1 MTDVQSKKIVIGRQ
15 KPPEHEP
22 EPEQPAIADRA
33 DHLLN
38 QDSDS
43 DAHSKVGPS
52 AAKRWMNCPGS
63 VMFTKDMPDTA
74 SEYAAE
80 GTAAHTLSE
89 WAREQEVDCEFF
101 LGQVIEA
108 DGFEFEV
115 DEEMAEATQQFVDY
129 CNGLAPPSNAYF
141 EIRVKYDAWVPG
153 GFGTADDVRVSADGK
168 TLYVTDLKY
177 GKGVDVEVV
186 DNEQLLLYAAGF
198 LQEYGWLYPDL
209 RVVRLSI
216 CQPRLKNPE
225 HWSCTVGEI
234 LAWMNDV
241 AMPAG
246 ARVFEDDAPFKAGE
260 WCRFCPA
267 SGFCTVRAEQVFAD
281 VSPDFDDETE
291 TKQLSADKLGYY
303 LDRVGEIEKWCKA
316 IKEEA
321 VRRLEANE
329 LVVGIDGHYKLVA
342 GRGSRSWLDEEKAD
356 KALARAGL
364 KVDERAPRSLLT
376 VAQAEKK
383 IGKKHEIFTKLVKK
397 SEGKPTLAPGS
408 DPRPAVAAG
417 STDEFEA
424 LE

>member
-1 MTDVQSKKIVIGRQ
+1 MTDVQSKKIVIGRP
-15 KPPEHEP
+15 KPPEP
-22 EPEQPAIADRA
+22 EDPAIADVDRA

-38 QDSDS
+38 QDSGE

-63 VMFTKDMPDTA
+63 VMFTKDMPDTT

-101 LGQVIEA
+101 IGQTIEA

-115 DEEMAEATQQFVDY
+115 NEEMAEAVQQFVDY
-129 CNGLAPPSNAYF
+129 CNKIAPPDNAYF
-141 EIRVKYDAWVPG
+141 EIRVKYDGWVPG
-153 GFGTADDVRVSADGK
+153 GFGTADDVRVSPDG
-168 TLYVTDLKY
+168 TILYVTDLKY
-177 GKGVDVEVV
+177 GKGVEVDCV
-186 DNEQLLLYAAGF
+186 NNEQLLLYAAGF

-209 RVVRLSI
+209 KVVRLSI

-225 HWSCTVGEI
+225 HWNCTVGEL
-234 LAWMNDV
+234 LAWMQDV

-246 ARVFEDDAPFKAGE
+246 NRVFEDDAPFKAGE

-267 SGFCTVRAEQVFAD
+267 AGFCTVRAEAHFAEI
-281 VSPDFDDETE
+281 SHDFDEETE
-291 TKQLSADKLGYY
+291 SNTLSPEKLGYY
-303 LDRVGEIEKWCKA
+303 VDRVSEIEKWCKS

-329 LVVGIDGHYKLVA
+329 PVVGADGPYKLVA
-342 GRGSRSWLDEEKAD
+342 GRGSRSWLDAEKAD

-383 IGKKHEIFTKLVKK
+383 LGKKHAVFEKLVKK
-397 SEGKPTLAPGS
+397 SEGKPTLAPAS

-417 STDEFEA
+417 STDEFDVEDD
-424 LE
+424 E